1 MKKIFALILAVL
13 CLGTSTGATVRIHYC
28 GGKLAD
34 VQLWP
39 SETNKCGKCTPAIQK
54 SCKKKCCRDEHKTV
68 KLEKDQQ
75 LNDNNIHLVQLPA
88 LAVPFQYASLPPVQ
102 AIHPAREYPATHAP
116 PYDSKISPYILHC
129 TFRI

>member
-39 SETNKCGKCTPAIQK
+39 DNSNKCAKCTPVVKK
-54 SCKKKCCRDEHKTV
+54 SCNKKCCRDEHKTV
-68 KLEKDQQ
+68 KLEKDQK
-75 LNDNNIHLVQLPA
+75 LNDNNIQLIQLPA
-88 LAVPFQYASLPPVQ
+88 LTVQPQYASLPPVQ
-102 AIHPAREYPATHAP
+102 VVHPARAYPSANAP
-116 PYDSKISPYILHC
+116 PYEQKISSYILHC